1 MFYDNIFKNCI
12 IYDLIKIKVGE
23 KKLQINFFMQTG
35 NILLDNLWLIIVL
48 FFVLVFLF
56 LLFYISRYRKYK
68 TNEYVIHFR
77 RGKVKRAGTGG
88 TVILW
93 PVFDEVIVIPTT
105 VQQTLLEA
113 REKVVSYEYQDV
125 ALTAFVYWRVTNP
138 EVSFSKVSWNPV
150 RTDYVEKAIKN
161 ATEAI
166 IRTTCANMP
175 IEQIIRNRAEIIKNV
190 TSELHHLAGDWGI
203 TVESVE
209 IRDVEVLDER
219 LKDNL
224 EALKKIEEAENAQLR
239 QAKMEELVQL
249 RNLEVKRKTGEEEQ
263 LVKLTIEQKAKD
275 REIKITQLEQ
285 QRALIAAETQRKQK
299 QIEAEAE
306 KFLRVTQEVGVEAE
320 RIRQQAQ
327 ARKDQ
332 LLAEAEGEAAK
343 IKQTQIALAEGILEQ
358 AKALSQAD
366 EKYIQLKTI
375 DMLPD
380 VFKNINVDKMILLGE
395 GQDAYKSIAQMVLPF
410 MELAS
415 EMGITRKLNP
425 GTDGGI
431 LERQKRKKDST

>member
-1 MFYDNIFKNCI
+1 M
-12 IYDLIKIKVGE
+12 IKGE
-23 KKLQINFFMQTG
+23 IMEKSFFLQNGLQD
-35 NILLDNLWLIIVL
+35 ILGSLWLVIVLAFVIIFLFIL
-48 FFVLVFLF
+48 FFV
-56 LLFYISRYRKYK
+56 SRYRKYK

-113 REKVVSYEYQDV
+113 REKVVSHEYQDV

-138 EVSFSKVSWNPV
+138 EVSYSKVSWNPA
-150 RTDYVEKAIKN
+150 RSDYVEKAIKN

-166 IRTTCANMP
+166 IRTTCANMK

-209 IRDVEVLDER
+209 IRDVEVLDQR

-224 EALKKIEEAENAQLR
+224 EAVKKIEEAQTAQLR
-239 QAKMEELVQL
+239 QAEMEERVQL
-249 RNLEVKRKTGEEEQ
+249 RNLEVRQRTGEQ
-263 LVKLTIEQKAKD
+263 DQAVKLTIEKKAKE
-275 REIKITQLEQ
+275 REIQIVQLEQ
-285 QRALIAAETQRKQK
+285 ERAVIAAETERKQK
-299 QIEAEAE
+299 RINAEAE
-306 KFLRVTQEVGVEAE
+306 KYMRVTQEVGVEVE
-320 RIRQQAQ
+320 RIRQEAE
-327 ARKDQ
+327 AHKDQ

-343 IKQTQIALAEGILEQ
+343 ISQTQVAYATGILEQ

-366 EKYIQLKTI
+366 EKYIQMKAI
-375 DMLPD
+375 EMLPEI
-380 VFKNINVDKMILLGE
+380 FKNIAVDKMILLGE

-410 MELAS
+410 LEVAKDLGLTKDANNPKTS
-415 EMGITRKLNP
+415 DKQPRK
-425 GTDGGI
+425 
-431 LERQKRKKDST
+431 RDS

>member
-1 MFYDNIFKNCI
+1 MQNLFF
-12 IYDLIKIKVGE
+12 
-23 KKLQINFFMQTG
+23 LQNG
-35 NILLDNLWLIIVL
+35 DPNILDSLWLVIVLAFVIFFLFIL
-48 FFVLVFLF
+48 FFV
-56 LLFYISRYRKYK
+56 SRYRKYK

-88 TVILW
+88 TVVLW
-93 PVFDEVIVIPTT
+93 PVFDEVIIIPTT

-138 EVSFSKVSWNPV
+138 EISYSKVSWNPA
-150 RTDYVEKAIKN
+150 RSDYVEKAIKN

-166 IRTTCANMP
+166 IRTTCANMQ

-224 EALKKIEEAENAQLR
+224 EAVKKIEEAQVAQLR
-239 QAKMEELVQL
+239 QAEMEESVQL
-249 RNLEVKRKTGEEEQ
+249 RNLQVRARTGEQ
-263 LVKLTIEQKAKD
+263 DQAVKLTIERKAKE
-275 REIKITQLEQ
+275 REIQIVQLEQ
-285 QRALIAAETQRKQK
+285 QRAIIAAETERKQK
-299 QIEAEAE
+299 RINAEAE
-306 KFLRVTQEVGVEAE
+306 KYLRVTQEVGVEVE
-320 RIRQQAQ
+320 RIRQQAL
-327 ARKDQ
+327 AHKDQ

-343 IKQTQIALAEGILEQ
+343 ISQTQIAYATGILEQ

-366 EKYIQLKTI
+366 EKYIQMKAI
-375 DMLPD
+375 EMLPEI
-380 VFKNINVDKMILLGE
+380 FKNIAVDKMILLGE
-395 GQDAYKSIAQMVLPF
+395 GQDAYKSIAQMVIQFLEVAK
-410 MELAS
+410 ELGFSKDAS
-415 EMGITRKLNP
+415 SSEAPSKQPRKR
-425 GTDGGI
+425 TT
-431 LERQKRKKDST
+431 S

>member
-1 MFYDNIFKNCI
+1 MQNIFFLQEINPLN
-12 IYDLIKIKVGE
+12 LIAP
-23 KKLQINFFMQTG
+23 LF
-35 NILLDNLWLIIVL
+35 VL
-48 FFVLVFLF
+48 FFVVFL
-56 LLFYISRYRKYK
+56 LLVMFYISRYRKYK

-77 RGKVKRAGTGG
+77 RGKIKRAGTGG
-88 TVILW
+88 TVVLW
-93 PVFDEVIVIPTT
+93 PIFDEVVVIPTT

-138 EVSFSKVSWNPV
+138 EVSFSKVSWNPN

-190 TSELHHLAGDWGI
+190 TTELHHLAGDWGVTI
-203 TVESVE
+203 ESIE
-209 IRDVEVLDER
+209 IRDVEVLDDR

-224 EALKKIEEAENAQLR
+224 EAVKKIQEAQNAQLR
-239 QAKMEELVQL
+239 QAEMEEMVQL
-249 RNLEVKRKTGEEEQ
+249 RNLEVRKKTGESDQ
-263 LVKLTIEQKAKD
+263 QVKLSIEAKAKQ
-275 REIKITQLEQ
+275 REIQIAQLEQ
-285 QRALIAAETQRKQK
+285 ERAIIAAETERKQK
-299 QIEAEAE
+299 QINAEAE
-306 KFLRVTQEVGVEAE
+306 KFLRVTQEVGVEAA
-320 RIRQQAQ
+320 RIRQQAE

-343 IKQTQIALAEGILEQ
+343 IRQTQVAVAEGILEQ

-366 EKYIQLKTI
+366 EKYIQLRTI
-375 DMLPD
+375 DMLPE

-410 MELAS
+410 MELAK
-415 EMGITRKLNP
+415 EMGFSRGNVPSEIEKQLRKRNA
-425 GTDGGI
+425 
-431 LERQKRKKDST
+431 S